1 METKEKLWN
10 VITFVG
16 AISVLIEQKVR
27 TWGTEAMRG
36 YKERGDQRLG
46 RKGREKMKRKG
57 EF

>member
-1 METKEKLWN
+1 METKEKLLN

-16 AISVLIEQKVR
+16 AISVLIEQKVG

-36 YKERGDQRLG
+36 YTERGDQMLG

-57 EF
+57 EL